1 MVHGGISLA
10 LLKRSAQG
18 GFLYSTGIL
27 AMSRGHFGL
36 IVGALLL
43 FPSVASAQFSDS
55 YNFLKF
61 VRDRDG
67 NKATELLSKPGTVII
82 DTKDGATGDSA
93 LHIVTRGRDLVWIN
107 FLLARGAK
115 PNSRNVQ
122 GDTPLMV
129 ATQLRF
135 VEAAQA
141 LLRFGAQV
149 NLGNSGGET
158 PLIRAVQ
165 QRDAVLVRLYMTN
178 GANADKADTIGYSAR
193 DYAKRDTRA
202 TAILKI
208 IEVTKPKPSSVTG
221 PKL

>member
-1 MVHGGISLA
+1 
-10 LLKRSAQG
+10 
-18 GFLYSTGIL
+18 
-27 AMSRGHFGL
+27 MSHRIFGL
-36 IVGALLL
+36 IMASLLL
-43 FPSVASAQFSDS
+43 VPTTVSAQFSDS

-67 NKATELLSKPGTVII
+67 TKVTDLLSKPGSVII
-82 DTKDGATGDSA
+82 DTKDGATGDTA

-115 PNSRNVQ
+115 TNSRNAQ
-122 GDTPLMV
+122 GDTPLMI

-135 VEAAQA
+135 VEAATA
-141 LLRFGAQV
+141 LIRSGAQV
-149 NLGNSGGET
+149 NQGNSAGET

-165 QRDAVLVRLYMTN
+165 QRDPVLVRLFMTN

-208 IEVTKPKPSSVTG
+208 IEETKAKPATVTG